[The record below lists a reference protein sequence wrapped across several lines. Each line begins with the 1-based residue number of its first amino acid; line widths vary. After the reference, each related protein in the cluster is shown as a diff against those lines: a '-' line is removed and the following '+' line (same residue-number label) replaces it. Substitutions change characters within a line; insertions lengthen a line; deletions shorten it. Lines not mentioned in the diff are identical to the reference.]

1 MDSRENTVWA
11 HSDVL
16 NCFNVDGVVNDFAE
30 DPLPSRA
37 EREPEAIYQ
46 RLKAVRPHALFLS
59 LRQSSSQL
67 KIRQPLTQRVEVA
80 GGLTH

>member
-30 DPLPSRA
+30 DPLPS
-37 EREPEAIYQ
+37 E
-46 RLKAVRPHALFLS
+46 
-59 LRQSSSQL
+59 
-67 KIRQPLTQRVEVA
+67 
-80 GGLTH
+80 G